1 MITIQE
7 VNAKRL
13 LYEPAK
19 LFKASHALRLGNDTF
34 ATLREEKLFNS
45 FDKVTVE
52 SADGAWMFEQ
62 KGTFNRLV
70 MVNEIGSNARS
81 ALFVYNRGMLEL
93 RNGRKYHWKGKRR
106 FPIQWDSGLKFDK
119 GPDLVNYEGSWAN
132 ERGAELLRL
141 TKLSVQTKELLSL
154 WKIKVMDSK
163 EQMQIEIM
171 PVVADVGKE
180 LSLLALLGWYMIV
193 DAQNSSS

>member
-119 GPDLVNYEGSWAN
+119 GPDIS
-132 ERGAELLRL
+132 ELRWSR
-141 TKLSVQTKELLSL
+141 KCDSSVAFLSTSFF
-154 WKIKVMDSK
+154 
-163 EQMQIEIM
+163 
-171 PVVADVGKE
+171 
-180 LSLLALLGWYMIV
+180 LLASNFHTQLDCRGIPR
-193 DAQNSSS
+193 AARF